1 MSIVRQLVAQKKK
14 PLRAEY
20 IPTKKNGMA
29 RDFLEQV
36 GFVLESEDRE
46 GVKRYVYKEQNFVE
60 IKDYYTVI
68 FK

>member
-1 MSIVRQLVAQKKK
+1 
-14 PLRAEY
+14 
-20 IPTKKNGMA
+20 MA